1 MTQKKSKNDEAWE
14 LIFCEFDVLE
24 NIEKNGIFNIKSE
37 VINRFRESRLMAK
50 FDYLSSLP
58 KIFKDNKLSI
68 LPISRSEYSIGRF
81 STHYEIEYQPER
93 QIEYFDLP
101 NLESLNTSSIDSE
114 SISLLLAYNSGL
126 ISRVFDGQELSLTL
140 MGRMSTG
147 EFNFRIKNSHG
158 KDEYEIRVKNSQ
170 CEIDA
175 GFEGDESLVIVEVKN
190 HAVDNFLIRQLYY
203 PYRCW
208 KNKIYKNVIPVFMTF
223 SEDVFS
229 FFVYEFS
236 NPEIY
241 NSLILK
247 YERHYVAGSELIES
261 DDVLNVLHQTEVKS
275 NPIGVPLPQADSFE
289 KVVDLLQLLN
299 KGECKKSEITDY
311 YQFDP
316 RQTDYYTNAGK
327 YLGLIDKRRLNG
339 SLYYFLTQ
347 DGLEIMKLHRKKKVL
362 SLIGRI
368 LEHCAF
374 REVFKA
380 SILTGKFI
388 ENKQVLDVMESC
400 GLQELNETTKLRR
413 ATTIRR
419 WVDWIHRQ
427 Y

>member
-14 LIFCEFDVLE
+14 RIFCEFDVIE
-24 NIEKNGIFNIKSE
+24 NIEKNGVFNIKSE

-126 ISRVFDGQELSLTL
+126 ISRVFDGQEFSLTL

-147 EFNFRIKNSHG
+147 EFNFRIEDSQG
-158 KDEYEIRVKNSQ
+158 KDGYEIRVKNSQ

-175 GFEGDESLVIVEVKN
+175 GFEGNESLVIVEVKN
-190 HAVDNFLIRQLYY
+190 HAVDDFLIRQLYY

-208 KNKIYKNVIPVFMTF
+208 KNKVHKHVIPVFMTF
-223 SEDVFS
+223 SEDIFS
-229 FFVYEFS
+229 FFVYEFA
-236 NPEIY
+236 NPEVY
-241 NSLILK
+241 NSLFLK
-247 YERHYVAGSELIES
+247 YEKHYVAGSELIES
-261 DDVLNVLHQTEVKS
+261 DDVLSVLNQTYVKS
-275 NPIGVPLPQADSFE
+275 EPVGVPFPQADSFE
-289 KVVDLLQLLN
+289 RVFDLLQLLS
-299 KGECKKSEITDY
+299 KGEQAKNEITDY

-316 RQTDYYTNAGK
+316 RQTDYYTNAGR
-327 YLGLIDKRRLNG
+327 YLGLIDKRTFNG
-339 SLYYFLTQ
+339 VLYYFLTE
-347 DGLEIMKLHRKKKVL
+347 DGLKIMKLYRKKKVL
-362 SLIGRI
+362 ALIGLI

-380 SILTGKFI
+380 SILTGDFM
-388 ENKQVLDVMESC
+388 ENKQISGVMEDC
-400 GLQELNETTKLRR
+400 GLQEMKETTKLRR
-413 ATTIRR
+413 ATTVRR
-419 WVDWIHRQ
+419 WIHWIHRQ